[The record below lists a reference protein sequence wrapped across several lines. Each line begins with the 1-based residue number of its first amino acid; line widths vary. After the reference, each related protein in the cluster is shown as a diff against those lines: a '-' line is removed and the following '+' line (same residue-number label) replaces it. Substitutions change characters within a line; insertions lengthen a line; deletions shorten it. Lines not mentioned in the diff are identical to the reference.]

1 MSEHKVPSVQGYTSV
16 FDLYPTLKLTCKANQ
31 TIHKGRC
38 FSVFFYQHFI
48 MNTLKYKD
56 KLKIIQWIPIYLDYV
71 IVKILLYLFDYPPL
85 TA

>member
-1 MSEHKVPSVQGYTSV
+1 MSEHKVPSVQGYTFV

-48 MNTLKYKD
+48 MNTLEG
-56 KLKIIQWIPIYLDYV
+56 
-71 IVKILLYLFDYPPL
+71 
-85 TA
+85 